1 VTLAGQ
7 TSATDQNGRYA
18 FYNVVAGTH
27 TLSATLPA
35 GLSATLG
42 PVTVSSGR
50 GAAVGIPATA
60 CLDFNGNGRT
70 DVQDIMQAAARWNN
84 PAAYD
89 PTYDVAPPLGSPID
103 IQDISAIAEQ
113 WDSACQ

>member
-1 VTLAGQ
+1 
-7 TSATDQNGRYA
+7 
-18 FYNVVAGTH
+18 
-27 TLSATLPA
+27 
-35 GLSATLG
+35 
-42 PVTVSSGR
+42 
-50 GAAVGIPATA
+50 VGIPATA